1 MSLQLGQT
9 APNFTLDSTQGQ
21 ITFHDFTPGKWK
33 VLFSHPKD
41 FTPIC
46 TTEFAQFARRS
57 AEFEQRNAQLVGLS
71 VDSVDDHH
79 GWAKDIASVGKTE
92 VGFPILADPDLEVAK
107 QYGMFHPEADA
118 LVTVRSVFLVDPNNK
133 VRIILTYPPSIGR
146 NVDEILRALDALQQ
160 SDKQGVSIPVDWQP
174 GDDVVV
180 SPKLSDAEVEQKY
193 PGQVR
198 KVTDYLRFVPP
209 AA

>member
-9 APNFTLDSTQGQ
+9 APAFTLDSTQGK
-21 ITFHDFTPGKWK
+21 ISFHDYAPGKWK

-46 TTEFAQFARRS
+46 TTEFAQFARRNK
-57 AEFEQRNAQLVGLS
+57 EFEQRNAQLIGLS
-71 VDSVDDHH
+71 VDSVDDHY
-79 GWAKDIASVGKTE
+79 GWARDIAKVAGTE
-92 VGFPILADPDLEVAK
+92 VPFPILADPDLEVAK

-118 LVTVRSVFLVDPNNK
+118 LVTVRSVFLIDPDNK

-174 GDDVVV
+174 GDAVVV

-193 PGQVR
+193 PGQVN
-198 KVTDYLRFVPP
+198 KITDYLRFVPP